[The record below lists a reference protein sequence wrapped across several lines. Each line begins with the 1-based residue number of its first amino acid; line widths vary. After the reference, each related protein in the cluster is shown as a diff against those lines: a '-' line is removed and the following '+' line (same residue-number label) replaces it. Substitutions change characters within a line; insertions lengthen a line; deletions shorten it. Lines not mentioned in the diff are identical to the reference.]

1 MSIALTE
8 EHRAL
13 ADTVRRWAADADVL
27 ADTRNRFEEDTEQ
40 RPGFLADLAA
50 QGLLGLHLP
59 EEHGGTGYG
68 LAELAVVVEQ
78 LGQAGA
84 GGPVVPTMLA
94 GHLIAHHGSE
104 ALAKDLLPGIASGDL
119 VGAVEVPIDGRAPTM
134 SLAREGGELVVSGSA
149 LVIGGAVADVVLVQA
164 TDGDAPTI
172 ALLRRD
178 EVDVT
183 ELASVD
189 GARRVARVDA
199 DAVTVGPDRILD
211 EVSTATVRDLA
222 GTVFAAEAA
231 GLAAWALDT
240 AADYAKVREQ
250 FGRPIGSF
258 QAVKHLCADMLV
270 RVEQARAAAWDAARA
285 LDEGEHTELAAAVA
299 TAVAVEAAVECT
311 KDAIQILG
319 GIGYTWEHDA
329 HFFLKRASSI
339 RSLLGGASA
348 ARVRVARLAR
358 AGDRRELS
366 IDLSD
371 DTAAQAARDEVRAFL
386 DEIRDLD
393 EAARVDRIAD
403 AGYVAPHWPAPYGR
417 DASPIEQV
425 VIDEEFTAAGVAV
438 PDIVIGKW
446 VLPTII
452 QYGTDEQKERFVG
465 PTYRR
470 DIVWCQMFSE
480 PGAGS
485 DLAALQTKATKV
497 DGGWLL
503 NGQKVWTSV
512 AHESDWGLCLART
525 NPDAPKHK
533 GITAFLVDMTSD
545 GLDIRPLREITG
557 RAMFNE
563 IYMDDLFVPDDC
575 VVGAVDDG
583 WRAARTTLANERV
596 AMSSGSTM
604 GQGVEGVLAVL
615 DGHPAADDVHVL
627 DQVGGMV
634 CDGQTLALIG
644 FRTTLAQL
652 TGTDPGSG
660 SSVRKLVGMGHAQET
675 AEMALELLG
684 PTGATREPAV
694 RKIVDGYIHAR
705 CLTIAG
711 GTTEVQKNVVAE
723 RILGLPRDDAR

>member
-27 ADTRNRFEEDTEQ
+27 TDTRERFEADVEE
-40 RPGFLADLAA
+40 RPAFLADLGA
-50 QGLLGLHLP
+50 QGLLGIHLP

-94 GHLIAHHGSE
+94 GHLLANHATD
-104 ALAKDLLPGIASGDL
+104 ALAKDLVPGIASGEL
-119 VGAVEVPIDGRAPTM
+119 VGAVEVPVDGHTPTT
-134 SLAREGGELVVSGSA
+134 SLAREGGECVASGSA

-164 TDGDAPTI
+164 TDGDTRVVVA
-172 ALLRRD
+172 LRRD

-183 ELASVD
+183 ELVSVD
-189 GARRVARVDA
+189 GARRVARVEIND
-199 DAVTVGPDRILD
+199 VTVGDDRIFAGLSPD
-211 EVSTATVRDLA
+211 AMRDLA

-285 LDEGEHTELAAAVA
+285 LDENEHTELAAAVA
-299 TAVAVEAAVECT
+299 TAVAVDAAVECT

-329 HFFLKRASSI
+329 HFFLKRASSL

-348 ARVRVARLAR
+348 ARVRVARLAQ
-358 AGDRRELS
+358 AGDRRDLS

-371 DTAAQAARDEVRAFL
+371 DAAAQAARDEVRAFL

-393 EAARVDRIAD
+393 EDARVDRIAD
-403 AGYVAPHWPAPYGR
+403 SGYVAPHWPAPYGR

-425 VIDEEFTAAGVAV
+425 VIDEEFTAADIAV

-470 DIVWCQMFSE
+470 DIIWCQMFSE

-604 GQGVEGVLAVL
+604 GQGVEGVLALL
-615 DGHPAADDVHVL
+615 DGHPSADDVHVL
-627 DQVGGMV
+627 DQVGRMV

-684 PTGATREPAV
+684 PLGATREPAL
-694 RKIVDGYIHAR
+694 RKVVDGYVHAR